1 MASENTLYSAQV
13 CYFIGRL
20 GSLLENSEIHQS
32 GFFWFRGLKNVQVL
46 QKLQALHKMSH
57 KAF

>member
-20 GSLLENSEIHQS
+20 GSLLENSENTSIGVIWGGEKVAS
-32 GFFWFRGLKNVQVL
+32 L
-46 QKLQALHKMSH
+46 A
-57 KAF
+57 